1 MRLEHCDG
9 HDISTHLSSA
19 HRRLISSR
27 SALPA
32 AHEGRRN
39 TNALSTGAGGHLTR
53 ALSLGGE
60 RVFLAGDGSPPE
72 FSFQSWAAE
81 AKTLRCPFQP
91 DHLEQRCTPKS
102 GLHYTTMPGGPQ
114 GFVKGRILNS
124 VE

>member
-9 HDISTHLSSA
+9 HDISTHLS
-19 HRRLISSR
+19 

-53 ALSLGGE
+53 ALSLGGG

-81 AKTLRCPFQP
+81 VKTLRCPFLL

-102 GLHYTTMPGGPQ
+102 GLHYTTMPAGPQ
-114 GFVKGRILNS
+114 GFVKGRILNRCACHYAS
-124 VE
+124 KRAC